1 MKANINKKPDFG
13 KEFVESAIVLNRTM
27 DDICKELKTTSYYVE
42 KRIFVLYDEFE
53 AGAKIDALYGDDSYK
68 THEQKQ
74 RLTPTDKEK
83 IPEIAA
89 LLQSERPVDIIRSV
103 SGSILDDPF
112 YEDEVDDDLIPD
124 FIDFLSQH
132 IAEGVEYALGQLEAD
147 EAVGERFEAADTTA
161 SKADIKRL
169 DAEINAMAKKVS
181 DAQNKLNEK
190 AVAKTAADERVE
202 RTTEKLRRAKNDA
215 ARAAFDLE
223 SAKDNLRDY
232 TDELETM
239 RKKRD
244 EMQRDIDNRELPS
257 FYLVPS
263 GDYVVLKGVNY
274 DTRCF
279 NLDAA
284 LKWSRRIGE
293 KFSGLSDSE
302 FSVMGRLFGILSEMR
317 GKDRFK
323 IEIDPSLDKIQEIW
337 DEFGPYFLG

>member
-1 MKANINKKPDFG
+1 MKANVNKKPDFD

-68 THEQKQ
+68 TLEQKQ
-74 RLTPTDKEK
+74 QSTSFDMGK

-103 SGSILDDPF
+103 SGIPDDPF
-112 YEDEVDDDLIPD
+112 YEDEVDEDLIPD

-161 SKADIKRL
+161 SKANIKRL

-190 AVAKTAADERVE
+190 TVAKTAADERVE

-244 EMQRDIDNRELPS
+244 EMQKDIDSRELPS

>member
-1 MKANINKKPDFG
+1 MKANVNKKPDFD
-13 KEFVESAIVLNRTM
+13 KDFVESAIVLNRTM

-53 AGAKIDALYGDDSYK
+53 AGVKIDALYGDDSYK
-68 THEQKQ
+68 THEQQQQSTSIGIGKS
-74 RLTPTDKEK
+74 
-83 IPEIAA
+83 PEIAA
-89 LLQSERPVDIIRSV
+89 LLQSERPVDIIRS
-103 SGSILDDPF
+103 GSILDDSF
-112 YEDEVDDDLIPD
+112 YEDEVDEDLIPD

-190 AVAKTAADERVE
+190 TVAKTAADERVE

-239 RKKRD
+239 RKRRD
-244 EMQRDIDNRELPS
+244 GMQKDIDSRELPS

-274 DTRCF
+274 DARCF

-337 DEFGPYFLG
+337 DEFKPYFLG